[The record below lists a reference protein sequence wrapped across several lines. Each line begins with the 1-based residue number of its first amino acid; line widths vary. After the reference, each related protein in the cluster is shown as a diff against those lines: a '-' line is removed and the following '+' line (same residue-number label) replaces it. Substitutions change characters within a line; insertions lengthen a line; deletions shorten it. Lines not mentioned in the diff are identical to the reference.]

1 MIPTTLICEVCKK
14 VMTSGVDS
22 ADAKFCDRCGRIC
35 CAECSDVAGAEVLA
49 NHKWCK
55 VCRAERE
62 VLGGQI

>member
-1 MIPTTLICEVCKK
+1 MAI
-14 VMTSGVDS
+14 GVNS
-22 ADAKFCDRCGRIC
+22 KDAKFCDRCGRVIC
-35 CAECSDVAGAEVLA
+35 GDCAQVAGTEALA